1 MNVTS
6 WLNLPAGGSPHSTS
20 TCALPEVPPAG
31 RHKLDA
37 IPHTRR
43 PCRYPSHRA
52 RPVSA
57 RQQRMA
63 RAGRLILRALAIALF
78 TAEIGAAVALLVRA
92 PAISSQK
99 FVPGYPAP
107 AAAAN
112 FPALSSVESVAAK
125 VLSSVV
131 MLQTNTRGES
141 EQGSGIILTPD
152 GLIMTSNH
160 VVAAL
165 DTEPRESP
173 RTVVMFNDGRTAPFD
188 VVAADLKSDIAIVRA
203 QRISGL
209 TPISIG
215 SSTDLRVGQP
225 VVAVGS
231 PLGLQN
237 TVTTGVISALNRPV
251 FTAVEGNNPLAA
263 FEAIQTDAALN
274 PGSSG
279 GALVDMNGR
288 LIGMNSAMATLGGL
302 RDSGLTQTGS
312 IGLGFA
318 ITVDHAERI
327 ASELIATG
335 RASHAWLGVQAT
347 NDLNTYG
354 ARIVDVA
361 SDSPAAAAGLSTGAL
376 VTRVDSQLVQSANAL
391 IAAVQSKAPSA
402 RMTLEING
410 PSGDHQTV
418 QVVLGTD
425 EGRP

>member
-1 MNVTS
+1 MTP
-6 WLNLPAGGSPHSTS
+6 LR
-20 TCALPEVPPAG
+20 VPVKTIG
-31 RHKLDA
+31 HGEQHLRQRRRRDA
-37 IPHTRR
+37 RSTRR
-43 PCRYPSHRA
+43 PCRYPSHRP

-57 RQQRMA
+57 QRQRLA
-63 RAGRLILRALAIALF
+63 RAGRLILPVLAIVLF
-78 TAEIGAAVALLVRA
+78 TAAIGAAVALLVRA
-92 PAISSQK
+92 PAVSGQK

-107 AAAAN
+107 AATAN
-112 FPALSSVESVAAK
+112 FPAPPSVEYVAAK

-131 MLQTNTRGES
+131 MLQTDTRGES
-141 EQGSGIILTPD
+141 ELGSGIILTPD

-165 DTEPRESP
+165 DAEPRESA
-173 RTVVMFNDGRTAPFD
+173 RAVVMFNDGRTAPFD
-188 VVAADLKSDIAIVRA
+188 LVAADLKSDIAIVRA

-209 TPISIG
+209 NPISIG

-251 FTAVEGNNPLAA
+251 FTVVDGNNPLAA

-288 LIGMNSAMATLGGL
+288 LIGLNSAMATLGGF
-302 RDSGLTQTGS
+302 RDSGNTQTGS

-318 ITVDHAERI
+318 IPVDHAERI

-335 RASHAWLGVQAT
+335 RASHAWLGVQAR

-402 RMTLEING
+402 RMTLEISD
-410 PSGDHQTV
+410 PSGDQRTV
-418 QVVLGTD
+418 QVILGTD
-425 EGRP
+425 QGRP